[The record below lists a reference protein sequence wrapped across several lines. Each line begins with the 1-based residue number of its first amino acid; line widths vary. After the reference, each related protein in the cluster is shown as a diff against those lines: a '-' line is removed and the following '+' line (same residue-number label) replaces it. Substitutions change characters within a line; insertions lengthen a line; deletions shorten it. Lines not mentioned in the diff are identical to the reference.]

1 VNSLMAEPYKDNGEH
16 LLAELACLDLLIQQ
30 EVVRFRSSASGTHD
44 VFKGMYISDNDVDR
58 VFHSSEEAGGEEMD
72 RLAARAASLATEVE
86 ARRLSSLEQ
95 GVPLA
100 LPRVALLFGLSGFE
114 QRLILLALAP
124 ELDPKYE
131 RLFGYLHDDISRR
144 RVTVGLALR
153 LLCLTP
159 GERVAATAVFSP
171 QAPLF
176 RTGLMK
182 RSNCEETL
190 LRRPLVLDDMVLNYV
205 LGVNGSE
212 PEFDLCVRFYS
223 DPGTLQDLRWKPRF
237 KAELLTLIRQFVEHD
252 LGSQKRLVLHFH
264 GPYGT
269 GKKALAAALCRALG
283 VSMLVVDMQELLQ
296 RFADVENSLRSIFRQ
311 ALLLQASIYLDHF
324 DVLTAEESKPASHRQ
339 ALLHL
344 MEQMSWMV
352 FLGTESAWR
361 PGDLFSGHEFVSV
374 ELPMPDAAERK
385 CIWMALAN
393 QAVCGPDVD
402 WDDLS
407 VKFRLT
413 PGRMKSAFHSA
424 SSLARL
430 RQREGVAIS
439 RADLYSGCQSQSNR
453 KLAALA
459 QKMVTRHG
467 WSDIVLTPN
476 ALAQLHEI
484 CAHLKH
490 RQRVY
495 WDWGFESKLSRG
507 KGLCVLFYGQSGV
520 GKTMAAEVL
529 AHELKLEIYKIDL
542 STVVSKY
549 IGETEKNLSK
559 IFQEA
564 EDSNAILFFDEADAL
579 FGKRSEVKDAHDRY
593 ANIEINYLLQRME
606 EFDGLVVLAT
616 NLRGNIDE
624 GFFRRMHFAVDF
636 PFPDEAHRYRIWKQ
650 HIPESA
656 PLGTDIDLDY
666 LAKRFV
672 FSGGNIRNVVVNAAF
687 LAAENS
693 GQIHMEHLI
702 RATKR
707 EFEKIGKLCTENDFS
722 PYQGMLRESASAN
735 TETADAP

>member
-1 VNSLMAEPYKDNGEH
+1 MAEPYKDNGEH

-171 QAPLF
+171 QAP
-176 RTGLMK
+176 
-182 RSNCEETL
+182 
-190 LRRPLVLDDMVLNYV
+190 
-205 LGVNGSE
+205 
-212 PEFDLCVRFYS
+212 
-223 DPGTLQDLRWKPRF
+223 
-237 KAELLTLIRQFVEHD
+237 
-252 LGSQKRLVLHFH
+252 
-264 GPYGT
+264 
-269 GKKALAAALCRALG
+269 LCRALG

-593 ANIEINYLLQRME
+593 ANIEIN
-606 EFDGLVVLAT
+606 
-616 NLRGNIDE
+616 
-624 GFFRRMHFAVDF
+624 
-636 PFPDEAHRYRIWKQ
+636 
-650 HIPESA
+650 
-656 PLGTDIDLDY
+656 
-666 LAKRFV
+666 
-672 FSGGNIRNVVVNAAF
+672 
-687 LAAENS
+687 
-693 GQIHMEHLI
+693 
-702 RATKR
+702 
-707 EFEKIGKLCTENDFS
+707 
-722 PYQGMLRESASAN
+722 
-735 TETADAP
+735 

>member
-1 VNSLMAEPYKDNGEH
+1 MAEPYKNNAEH
-16 LLAELACLDLLIQQ
+16 LLAELACLDLLIQR
-30 EVVRFRSSASGTHD
+30 EIVRLRLPASDTHD
-44 VFKGMYISDNDVDR
+44 VFKGMYISDADVDR
-58 VFHSSEEAGGEEMD
+58 IFQTPEEPGSEELTAHAAA
-72 RLAARAASLATEVE
+72 LARETD
-86 ARRLSSLEQ
+86 ARRLCSLEQ

-100 LPRVALLFGLSGFE
+100 LPHVALLFGLSGFE
-114 QRLILLALAP
+114 QRLLLLALAP
-124 ELDPKYE
+124 EVDPKYE

-144 RVTVGLALR
+144 RMTVGLALR
-153 LLCLTP
+153 LLCETST
-159 GERVAATAVFSP
+159 ERLARMNVFSP

-182 RSNCEETL
+182 LLNRDETL
-190 LRRPLVLDDMVLNYV
+190 LRRSLALDDMTLNYM
-205 LGVNGSE
+205 LGVNGSD
-212 PEFDLCVRFYS
+212 PEFHLCVRVFS
-223 DPGTLQDLRWKPRF
+223 GLETLQDLRWKTSF
-237 KAELLTLIRQFVEHD
+237 KDQLLNLIQQFVEHD
-252 LGSQKRLVLHFH
+252 LRSEKRLVFHFY
-264 GPYGT
+264 GPFGT
-269 GKKALAAALCRALG
+269 GKKSLAGALCRALG

-296 RFADVENSLRSIFRQ
+296 RFADVENALRSIFRH
-311 ALLLQASIYLDHF
+311 ALLHQAAVYLDHF
-324 DVLTAEESKPASHRQ
+324 DVLTAEEGKPASHRH
-339 ALLHL
+339 ALLRL

-361 PGDLFSGHEFVSV
+361 PGALFSHHEFVAV
-374 ELPMPDAAERK
+374 GLPAPDAAERK
-385 CIWMALAN
+385 HIWMALAN
-393 QAVCGPDVD
+393 DVVCSPDVD
-402 WDDLS
+402 WEDLS
-407 VKFRLT
+407 IKFRLT

-430 RQREGVAIS
+430 RNRESVAIS
-439 RADLYSGCQSQSNR
+439 RDDLYSGCRSQSNC

-459 QKMVTRHG
+459 QKIAPHYR
-467 WSDIVLTPN
+467 WSDIVLPRA

-484 CAHLKH
+484 CAHLRH

-495 WDWGFESKLSRG
+495 SEWGFESKLSRG
-507 KGLCVLFYGQSGV
+507 KGLCALFYGQSGV

-529 AHELKLEIYKIDL
+529 ASELNLEIYKIDL
-542 STVVSKY
+542 SSVVSKY
-549 IGETEKNLSK
+549 IGETEKNLSR

-593 ANIEINYLLQRME
+593 ANIEINYLLQRVE

-616 NLRGNIDE
+616 NLRRNIDD
-624 GFFRRMHFAVDF
+624 GFFRRMHFAVEF

-650 HIPESA
+650 HIPQSA
-656 PLGTDIDLDY
+656 PLGGDIDLDY

-687 LAAENS
+687 LAAQNS

-722 PYQGMLRESASAN
+722 PFQSMLRETGDSFDEC
-735 TETADAP
+735 ETAGAQ